1 MFLCIFNS
9 SRKSQFIIIIIFFGF
24 LFLLIYLFRMSIH
37 EQVMASTK
45 NPGEALKIMISGAPA
60 SGKGTQCEL
69 ITQKV
74 SSFFAQLG
82 LFGSSSFSESGLL
95 SF

>member
-1 MFLCIFNS
+1 M
-9 SRKSQFIIIIIFFGF
+9 
-24 LFLLIYLFRMSIH
+24 Y

-45 NPGEALKIMISGAPA
+45 NPEEALKIMISGAPA

-74 SSFFAQLG
+74 SS
-82 LFGSSSFSESGLL
+82 SFLHNWDCSVKAVFLKVDYL
-95 SF
+95 SFNAIENNFIKL